1 MRVARLILKRTKL
14 PTPRVE
20 RIALMQIVEKTTK
33 VITDQYIS
41 LYISTPFSRL
51 NVSASQNDKII
62 DKESIIIL
70 IKRLIAWG
78 TEKLYP

>member
-1 MRVARLILKRTKL
+1 M
-14 PTPRVE
+14 PS
-20 RIALMQIVEKTTK
+20 IALMQIVEKTTK